1 MLRDD
6 GRLYNCSVV
15 VVVGA
20 GSAGLAAAAMLQRSG
35 ERVIVVDRSEIGAV
49 WTSRYDRLHLHTVRW
64 LSSLPGWRMPR
75 SYGKWPSRD
84 AVAAYLR
91 AYAERNVLD
100 VRVPVEVTRIDRG
113 DGGWSVT
120 TSDGT
125 YEARRVVVATG
136 HNNQPFIPDWQ
147 GELGGPVEHSAQ
159 YRNGEPYRGRRV
171 LVAGSGN
178 SGAEIAVDL
187 CEHGAAAVLLS
198 VRTPPAIVRRD
209 TLGIPSQLL
218 GIASGRLPVR
228 VVDTIASSIRRV
240 AIPNLEEYG
249 LVAPARPYSDFLRT
263 RTLPIL
269 DVGIV
274 DAVRSGRVR
283 VVAALDGFEPD
294 AAVLRDGTRERVDA
308 VVAATGYRSNL
319 GSLVGH
325 LDVLDPNGEP
335 LVHGAV
341 EHPSAPGLYF
351 VGFRVTLGGNFRQAG
366 IEARRLAK
374 ATSVSAPGRVATGL
388 QHDG

>member
-1 MLRDD
+1 
-6 GRLYNCSVV
+6 VV
-15 VVVGA
+15 IVVGA

-35 ERVIVVDRSEIGAV
+35 ERVVVLDRSEIGAV

-91 AYAERNVLD
+91 TYAERNALD
-100 VRVPVEVTRIDRG
+100 VRVPVEVTRIDR
-113 DGGWSVT
+113 DEDGWSVV
-120 TSDGT
+120 TSDGP

-136 HNNQPFIPDWQ
+136 HNDLPFIPDWQ
-147 GELGGPVEHSAQ
+147 GELDGPVEHSAR
-159 YRNGEPYRGRRV
+159 YRNGEPYRGKRV

-240 AIPNLEEYG
+240 AIPNLEPYG

-294 AAVLRDGTRERVDA
+294 AALLRDGTRERVDA

-319 GSLVGH
+319 DALVGH
-325 LDVLDPNGEP
+325 LDVLDPHGEP
-335 LVHGAV
+335 LVYGAV
-341 EHPSAPGLYF
+341 EHPSAPGLHF

-374 ATSVSAPGRVATGL
+374 ATSVSAVGPVATRL

>member
-341 EHPSAPGLYF
+341 EHPSAPGLNF

>member
-1 MLRDD
+1 LLRDD

-341 EHPSAPGLYF
+341 EHPSAPGLNF